1 MSNAYAS
8 VDVCLTSQQMY
19 GRVPDGQSDGF
30 SAGHSSTPTGHV
42 LGADAEQPAGLLC
55 QNVLT
60 VTQEGEITAIK
71 RDVVR
76 VTGGH
81 TGACAQRLTAVPALL
96 ATNTVKVNN
105 RVKVSMKHKLR

>member
-1 MSNAYAS
+1 MSNAHVS

-30 SAGHSSTPTGHV
+30 SAGHSGTPTGNV
-42 LGADAEQPAGLLC
+42 LGADAEQPTGLLR

-60 VTQEGEITAIK
+60 VTQEGEITAVK

-81 TGACAQRLTAVPALL
+81 AGARAQRLTAVPALL

-105 RVKVSMKHKLR
+105 RVKVSMKQKLR